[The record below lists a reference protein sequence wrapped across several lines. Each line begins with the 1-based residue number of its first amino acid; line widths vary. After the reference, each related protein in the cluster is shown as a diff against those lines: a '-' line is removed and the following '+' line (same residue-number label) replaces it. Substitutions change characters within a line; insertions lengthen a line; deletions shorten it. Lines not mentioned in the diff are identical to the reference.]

1 MARLIFAV
9 VSTILEEAAIV
20 VIVRWALPEIDV
32 HIPLWGLIIVMV
44 VWGAYSVITYR
55 LGSRALG
62 QKPLISLPE
71 MVGSKGEVVS
81 PLAPEGLIKIR
92 GELWMAK
99 SAGGDDIELGGK
111 VIVVGQDS
119 LKLVVC
125 ESSPTD
131 DLERTE

>member
-9 VSTILEEAAIV
+9 VSTLLEEAAIV

-32 HIPLWGLIIVMV
+32 HIPLWGLIVVMV
-44 VWGAYSVITYR
+44 GWGAYSVLTYR

-62 QKPLISLPE
+62 QKPLVSLPE

-92 GELWMAK
+92 GELWLAK
-99 SAGGDDIELGGK
+99 SAGGDIELGGK

-119 LKLVVC
+119 LKLVVH
-125 ESSPTD
+125 ESSPAN